1 MLGIAVGVGG
11 TILAQEVLSEKSTP
25 KPRAVNKT
33 TIQKKKVKEA
43 PKQVPQKNNSPAST
57 IIANKD
63 DPVEL
68 YCCPI
73 SGEIMEDPVITPSGI
88 TYDRKS
94 IERWLQNKSV
104 DPISKRPLRPNQ
116 LIPNRA
122 LKDSIAEYK
131 KKHHIQ

>member
-33 TIQKKKVKEA
+33 TTQKKKVKEA

-57 IIANKD
+57 IIANK
-63 DPVEL
+63 
-68 YCCPI
+68 
-73 SGEIMEDPVITPSGI
+73 
-88 TYDRKS
+88 
-94 IERWLQNKSV
+94 RWLQNKSV

>member
-1 MLGIAVGVGG
+1 MTQLSCTAV
-11 TILAQEVLSEKSTP
+11 
-25 KPRAVNKT
+25 
-33 TIQKKKVKEA
+33 
-43 PKQVPQKNNSPAST
+43 
-57 IIANKD
+57 
-63 DPVEL
+63 L
-68 YCCPI
+68 YQ
-73 SGEIMEDPVITPSGI
+73 EIMEDPVITPSGI